1 MKTNIF
7 TVAIFTVALSFL
19 SVAAV
24 AQKSE
29 IRDAGDAVEDGNYAE
44 AKTELQ
50 TAESML
56 SEANEKWTERFYLYK
71 GQAYLGSG
79 EKASLEDLEI
89 AAEAFQKAQELGN
102 EEEAVQGF
110 EQVRNALVQSAIN
123 DQNTEDFESASDKLY
138 YSYQL
143 NKQDTLYLYY
153 AAANSLNGQDYT
165 TALEYYKDLKELGY
179 DGSGVEYLATNVETG
194 EEEIMSTK
202 EQRDIMLKT
211 GEYENPQER
220 KIPSKKGEIAKNIAL
235 IYIQE
240 GEDEKAIDAIKDA
253 KAENPDNIA
262 LLQAEADV
270 YYRMGNKEKYN
281 ELMQEMVKKNP
292 NDPNVYYNLGVTAAE
307 LGDNEKAIE
316 YYKQALEIDPEMTN
330 ARMNIVV
337 AILAKE
343 RAIIDE
349 MNGLGMSKE
358 DNKRYEELE
367 EERKEIYEQAVPYL
381 EKVIESDPENE
392 NVIRTAINIY
402 NQLGEQ
408 EKAAE
413 LKARLE

>member
-7 TVAIFTVALSFL
+7 TVALSLL
-19 SVAAV
+19 SMAAV

-29 IRDAGDAVEDGNYAE
+29 IRDAGDAVEDGKYAE
-44 AKTELQ
+44 AKTQLQ

-79 EKASLEDLEI
+79 ENASLEDLEV
-89 AAEAFQKAQELGN
+89 AAEAFKKAQDLGN
-102 EEEAVQGF
+102 EDEAVQGF
-110 EQVRNALVQSAIN
+110 DQVRNALVQSAIN
-123 DQNTEDFESASDKLY
+123 DQNTEDYKGASDKLY

-153 AAANSLNGQDYT
+153 AAANSLNAQDYT
-165 TALEYYKDLKELGY
+165 TALEYYKDLKELGF

-202 EQRDIMLKT
+202 EQREIMLKT
-211 GEYENPQER
+211 GEYENPEDR

-240 GEDEKAIDAIKDA
+240 GEDKKAIDAIKDA
-253 KAENPDNIA
+253 KDENPDNVA

-270 YYRMGNKEKYN
+270 YYRMGDKEKYN

-292 NDPNVYYNLGVTAAE
+292 NDPNIYYNLGVTAAE

-316 YYKQALEIDPEMTN
+316 YYKKALEIDPEMTN

-343 RAIIDE
+343 RGIIDE

-367 EERKEIYEQAVPYL
+367 AEREEIYKQAVPYL
-381 EKVIESDPENE
+381 EKVIEADPENV

-402 NQLGEQ
+402 NQLGE
-408 EKAAE
+408 EDKAAT

>member
-1 MKTNIF
+1 MKTN
-7 TVAIFTVALSFL
+7 IFTVALSFL
-19 SVAAV
+19 SVAAI

-71 GQAYLGSG
+71 GQAYLGNG
-79 EKASLEDLEI
+79 ENASLEDLEI
-89 AAEAFQKAQELGN
+89 AAEAFQKAQEMGN

-153 AAANSLNGQDYT
+153 AAANSLNGQDYA

>member
-1 MKTNIF
+1 MKTN
-7 TVAIFTVALSFL
+7 IFTVALSFL

-29 IRDAGDAVEDGNYAE
+29 IRDAGNAVEDGNYAE
-44 AKTELQ
+44 AKTELK

-56 SEANEKWTERFYLYK
+56 SEANDKWTERFYLYK
-71 GQAYLGSG
+71 GQAYLGNG
-79 EKASLEDLEI
+79 ENASLEDLET
-89 AAEAFQKAQELGN
+89 AAEAFKKAQDMGN
-102 EEEAVQGF
+102 EDEAVQGF

-123 DQNTEDFESASDKLY
+123 DQNTEDFKSASDKLY

-153 AAANSLNGQDYT
+153 AAANSLNAQDYT

-179 DGSGVEYLATNVETG
+179 DGSGVEYVATNVETG
-194 EEEIMSTK
+194 EEEVMNK

-211 GEYENPQER
+211 GEYENPQDR

-240 GEDEKAIDAIKDA
+240 GKDEKAIEAIKDA

-349 MNGLGMSKE
+349 MNELGMSKE

-367 EERKEIYEQAVPYL
+367 EERKEIYKQAVPYL
-381 EKVIESDPENE
+381 EKVIESDPENV

-402 NQLGEQ
+402 NQLGEE

-413 LKARLE
+413 LKAKLE

>member
-1 MKTNIF
+1 M
-7 TVAIFTVALSFL
+7 
-19 SVAAV
+19 
-24 AQKSE
+24 
-29 IRDAGDAVEDGNYAE
+29 
-44 AKTELQ
+44 
-50 TAESML
+50 
-56 SEANEKWTERFYLYK
+56 
-71 GQAYLGSG
+71 
-79 EKASLEDLEI
+79 
-89 AAEAFQKAQELGN
+89 GN
-102 EEEAVQGF
+102 EAEAVQGF

-402 NQLGEQ
+402 NQLGEE

>member
-1 MKTNIF
+1 
-7 TVAIFTVALSFL
+7 
-19 SVAAV
+19 
-24 AQKSE
+24 
-29 IRDAGDAVEDGNYAE
+29 
-44 AKTELQ
+44 
-50 TAESML
+50 
-56 SEANEKWTERFYLYK
+56 
-71 GQAYLGSG
+71 
-79 EKASLEDLEI
+79 
-89 AAEAFQKAQELGN
+89 
-102 EEEAVQGF
+102 
-110 EQVRNALVQSAIN
+110 
-123 DQNTEDFESASDKLY
+123 
-138 YSYQL
+138 
-143 NKQDTLYLYY
+143 
-153 AAANSLNGQDYT
+153 
-165 TALEYYKDLKELGY
+165 
-179 DGSGVEYLATNVETG
+179 
-194 EEEIMSTK
+194 
-202 EQRDIMLKT
+202 
-211 GEYENPQER
+211 
-220 KIPSKKGEIAKNIAL
+220 
-235 IYIQE
+235 
-240 GEDEKAIDAIKDA
+240 
-253 KAENPDNIA
+253 
-262 LLQAEADV
+262 
-270 YYRMGNKEKYN
+270 
-281 ELMQEMVKKNP
+281 MQEMVKKNP

>member
-7 TVAIFTVALSFL
+7 TVAMSLL

-29 IRDAGDAVEDGNYAE
+29 IRSAGDAVEDGNYAE

-56 SEANEKWTERFYLYK
+56 SEANDKWTERFYLYK

-79 EKASLEDLEI
+79 ENASLEDLET
-89 AAEAFQKAQELGN
+89 AAEAFKKAQEMGN
-102 EEEAVQGF
+102 DDDAVQGF
-110 EQVRNALVQSAIN
+110 DQVRNALVQSAIN
-123 DQNTEDFESASDKLY
+123 DQNTENYESASDKLR
-138 YSYQL
+138 YSYEL
-143 NKQDTLYLYY
+143 NQQDTLYLYY
-153 AAANSLNGQDYT
+153 AAANSLNAQNYSE
-165 TALEYYKDLKELGY
+165 ALEIYNELKELGF
-179 DGSGVEYLATNVETG
+179 DGSGVEYVATNVETG
-194 EEEIMSTK
+194 EEEIMPK
-202 EQRDIMLKT
+202 EQRELMLKT
-211 GEYENPQER
+211 GEYENPQDR

-240 GEDEKAIDAIKDA
+240 GEDEKAIEAIKDA

-281 ELMQEMVKKNP
+281 ELMQEMVEKNP
-292 NDPNVYYNLGVTAAE
+292 NDPNIYYNLGVTAAE
-307 LGDNEKAIE
+307 LGDNEQAVE
-316 YYKQALEIDPEMTN
+316 YYKKALEIDPEMDN

-337 AILAKE
+337 AVLAKE
-343 RAIIDE
+343 RDLIDE
-349 MNGLGMSKE
+349 MNELGMSKE

-367 EERKEIYEQAVPYL
+367 NERKAVYEEAIPYL
-381 EKVIESDPENE
+381 EDVIENDPENVE
-392 NVIRTAINIY
+392 AIRTTINIY
-402 NQLGEQ
+402 TQLGEE

-413 LKARLE
+413 LKSKLE

>member
-1 MKTNIF
+1 MKTN
-7 TVAIFTVALSFL
+7 IFTVALSFL

-71 GQAYLGSG
+71 GQAYLGNG

-89 AAEAFQKAQELGN
+89 AAEAFQKAQEMGN

>member
-1 MKTNIF
+1 MKTN
-7 TVAIFTVALSFL
+7 IFTVALSFL

-71 GQAYLGSG
+71 GQAYLGNG
-79 EKASLEDLEI
+79 ENASLEDLEI
-89 AAEAFQKAQELGN
+89 AAEAFQKAQEMGN

-153 AAANSLNGQDYT
+153 AAANSLNGQDYA

-253 KAENPDNIA
+253 KAENPDNSA

-381 EKVIESDPENE
+381 EKVIESDPENV

-402 NQLGEQ
+402 NQLGEE

>member
-1 MKTNIF
+1 MKTN
-7 TVAIFTVALSFL
+7 IFTVALSFL

-79 EKASLEDLEI
+79 ENASLEDLEI
-89 AAEAFQKAQELGN
+89 AAEAFQKAQEMGN

-153 AAANSLNGQDYT
+153 AAANSLNGQDYA

-316 YYKQALEIDPEMTN
+316 YYEKALEIDPEMTN

-343 RAIIDE
+343 RDIIDE
-349 MNGLGMSKE
+349 MNDLGMSKE

-367 EERKEIYEQAVPYL
+367 EERKNIYKQAVPYL
-381 EKVIESDPENE
+381 EKVIESDPENV

-402 NQLGEQ
+402 NQLGEE

>member
-1 MKTNIF
+1 MKSN
-7 TVAIFTVALSFL
+7 IFTVALSLL

-29 IRDAGDAVEDGNYAE
+29 IKDAGDAIDDGKYAE
-44 AKTELQ
+44 AKTQLK
-50 TAESML
+50 TAESLL

-79 EKASLEDLEI
+79 ENASLEDLEI
-89 AAEAFQKAQELGN
+89 AAEAFKQAQDLGN
-102 EEEAVQGF
+102 SDEAVQGF
-110 EQVRNALVQSAIN
+110 DQVRNALVQSAIN
-123 DQNTEDFESASDKLY
+123 DQNTENYKNAADKLH

-153 AAANSLNGQDYT
+153 AAANSLNAQDYT
-165 TALEYYKDLKELGY
+165 TALEYYETLKELGF

-194 EEEIMSTK
+194 EEEVMNK
-202 EQRDIMLKT
+202 EQRELMLKT
-211 GEYENPQER
+211 GEYKDPRDQ

-240 GEDEKAIDAIKDA
+240 GEDEKAIAAIKDA
-253 KAENPDNIA
+253 KEENPDNVA

-270 YYRMGNKEKYN
+270 YYRMGDKEKYN

-292 NDPNVYYNLGVTAAE
+292 NDPNIYYNLGVTAAE

-316 YYKQALEIDPEMTN
+316 YYKKALEIDPDMTN

-343 RAIIDE
+343 RSIIDE

-367 EERKEIYEQAVPYL
+367 EERNKIYKQAVPYL
-381 EKVIESDPENE
+381 EKVIEADPENT

-402 NQLGEQ
+402 NQLGED
-408 EKAAE
+408 EKAKA
-413 LKARLE
+413 LKARLQ

>member
-1 MKTNIF
+1 MKTN
-7 TVAIFTVALSFL
+7 IFTVALSFL

-79 EKASLEDLEI
+79 ENASLEDLEI

-240 GEDEKAIDAIKDA
+240 GEDEKAIEAIKDA
-253 KAENPDNIA
+253 KAENPDNTA

>member
-1 MKTNIF
+1 MKTN
-7 TVAIFTVALSFL
+7 IFTVALSFL

-71 GQAYLGSG
+71 GQAYLGNG
-79 EKASLEDLEI
+79 ENASLEDLEI
-89 AAEAFQKAQELGN
+89 AAEAFQKAQEMGN

-143 NKQDTLYLYY
+143 NKQDTLYLYF

-381 EKVIESDPENE
+381 EKVIESDPENV

-402 NQLGEQ
+402 NQLGEE

>member
-1 MKTNIF
+1 MKTN
-7 TVAIFTVALSFL
+7 IFTVALSFL

-71 GQAYLGSG
+71 GQAYLGNG
-79 EKASLEDLEI
+79 ENASLEDLEI
-89 AAEAFQKAQELGN
+89 AAEAFQKAQEMGN
-102 EEEAVQGF
+102 EAEAVQGF